1 MRKRPGRNSFSI
13 IPPTPMFTAVDYPD
27 QNLLSFTM
35 SGQITK
41 ADYAAVVPILEAK
54 VQRWGKVNVYLEV
67 GNLDAMTLSAL
78 WEEVKQDVKH
88 FADFNRA
95 AVVSDTSAL
104 LKAAASVSS
113 TLTPAEIK
121 HFPTEQKAAALQ
133 WALGSA
139 PVESV
144 TKQVYAA

>member
-1 MRKRPGRNSFSI
+1 
-13 IPPTPMFTAVDYPD
+13 MFTAIDYPE

-67 GNLDAMTLSAL
+67 GNLDAMTLPAL
-78 WEEVKQDVKH
+78 WQEIKQDVKH
-88 FADFNRA
+88 FTDFNRA
-95 AVVSDTSAL
+95 AVVSDNSAL
-104 LKAAASVSS
+104 LKAAASVGSA
-113 TLTPAEIK
+113 LTPAEIK
-121 HFPTEQKAAALQ
+121 HFPTEQKAEALQ
-133 WALGSA
+133 WALGAA
-139 PVESV
+139 PGEAV